1 MRSGFS
7 SENWLG
13 DLNAQ
18 LVLVTITS
26 SVPSIEET
34 EKSIKKPK
42 NVDARFGRSAKTI
55 GEYWKAFCPTT
66 PK

>member
-18 LVLVTITS
+18 LVLVTISS

-34 EKSIKKPK
+34 EKSIKTEERRRK
-42 NVDARFGRSAKTI
+42 I
-55 GEYWKAFCPTT
+55 W
-66 PK
+66 